1 EDIEGLVKGLAPVLT
16 FDISLPIAEMQRY
29 TDALEAQLT
38 KRWPDARLVVFGH
51 LGDGNLHISVSTG
64 SAELSVRREVEAM
77 VYQPLAALGGSISAE
92 HGIGLE
98 KRPWLSTC
106 RSSAEIEL
114 MQTLKHALDP
124 HRLLNRGKILS

>member
-1 EDIEGLVKGLAPVLT
+1 MWIEELFEIV
-16 FDISLPIAEMQRY
+16 ERY
-29 TDALEAQLT
+29 
-38 KRWPDARLVVFGH
+38 
-51 LGDGNLHISVSTG
+51 N
-64 SAELSVRREVEAM
+64 
-77 VYQPLAALGGSISAE
+77 GSISAE